1 MIPIFVIA
9 LPPSAMGNK
18 EDPDAGRSRCR
29 QDGAQMVEQTDFIR
43 DILYHRPELSAFR
56 EEVIV
61 WINQK
66 QPSP

>member
-1 MIPIFVIA
+1 
-9 LPPSAMGNK
+9 MGNK

-43 DILYHRPELSAFR
+43 DILHHRPELSGFR

>member
-9 LPPSAMGNK
+9 QLPSAMGNE

-43 DILYHRPELSAFR
+43 DILHHRPELSAVR

-61 WINQK
+61 RIDQK